1 MQPQPQLHL
10 LSGLL
15 DGDCG
20 RSGGDHGSD
29 RERMMQRENKWVEP
43 PQGRLDIKNL
53 RGNQLQ
59 RPEFQ
64 DEVQTGRRFPKV
76 AL

>member
-1 MQPQPQLHL
+1 
-10 LSGLL
+10 
-15 DGDCG
+15 
-20 RSGGDHGSD
+20 
-29 RERMMQRENKWVEP
+29 MQRENKWVEP

-64 DEVQTGRRFPKV
+64 DEVQTGRHFPKV